1 MTKILL
7 LIALT
12 LTAALSAQAELR
24 RAEIKV
30 FGMD

>member
-1 MTKILL
+1 MKRLIGITALL
-7 LIALT
+7 LV
-12 LTAALSAQAELR
+12 AALSAQAEIR